1 MSNNIDINLI
11 TENFTEILTNTIN
24 IASVFYDMF
33 FKETPDVLNLEQYVY
48 NGTEIELKTVQV
60 PNLASIK
67 KDLEESVATRE
78 ATETTFG
85 VVKIDNSTIK
95 KNQNSQ
101 IHVPIDNDTI
111 KILENGN
118 IGVDKSTFI
127 PDKATVSFFV
137 TNVNDNSNVNFWVG
151 SQDEYDSVS
160 VKDPNT
166 LYFIQEEASSDS
178 SSSSGNTNTTAGDE
192 PTMPGGTPVYDG
204 ND

>member
-33 FKETPDVLNLEQYVY
+33 FKETPDTLSLEQYVY
-48 NGTEIELKTVQV
+48 NGTGIELQTVQV

-67 KDLEESVATRE
+67 KDLEESVVSRE

-95 KNQNSQ
+95 KNQSSQ

-118 IGVDKSTFI
+118 IGVDKSTFT
-127 PDKATVSFFV
+127 PDKATLASSI
-137 TNVNDNSNVNFWVG
+137 TNINDNSNITFWVG
-151 SQDEYDSVS
+151 SQDEYDSIA

-166 LYFIQEEASSDS
+166 LYFIQEEL
-178 SSSSGNTNTTAGDE
+178 
-192 PTMPGGTPVYDG
+192 
-204 ND
+204 

>member
-33 FKETPDVLNLEQYVY
+33 FKETPDTLSLEQYVY

-67 KDLEESVATRE
+67 KDLEESVVSRE

-95 KNQNSQ
+95 KNQSSQ

-118 IGVDKSTFI
+118 IGVDKSTFT
-127 PDKATVSFFV
+127 PDKATLASSV
-137 TNVNDNSNVNFWVG
+137 TNVNDNSNVTFWVG

-166 LYFIQEEASSDS
+166 LYFIQEEL
-178 SSSSGNTNTTAGDE
+178 
-192 PTMPGGTPVYDG
+192 
-204 ND
+204 

>member
-60 PNLASIK
+60 PNIASIK
-67 KDLEESVATRE
+67 KDLEESVVSKE

-95 KNQNSQ
+95 KNQSSQ
-101 IHVPIDNDTI
+101 IYVPIDNDTI

-118 IGVDKSTFI
+118 ISVDKSTFT
-127 PDKATVSFFV
+127 PDKATLASSI
-137 TNVNDNSNVNFWVG
+137 TNINGNSNITFWVG
-151 SQDEYDSVS
+151 SQDEYDSIS

-166 LYFIQEEASSDS
+166 LYFIQEEL
-178 SSSSGNTNTTAGDE
+178 
-192 PTMPGGTPVYDG
+192 
-204 ND
+204 